1 MRLLVL
7 YQARDA
13 ARDQPGYYHGFE
25 RLVAE
30 RELEAHQAIP
40 FQGTVEERGWPA
52 LWDEAHAA
60 AQAIDADAV
69 FLQFFHGPGWILPS
83 DPSPGIERLRRLP
96 SAPTVFTSLG
106 DAFTE
111 SSCLLSHR

>member
-1 MRLLVL
+1 
-7 YQARDA
+7 
-13 ARDQPGYYHGFE
+13 
-25 RLVAE
+25 
-30 RELEAHQAIP
+30 
-40 FQGTVEERGWPA
+40 
-52 LWDEAHAA
+52 
-60 AQAIDADAV
+60 
-69 FLQFFHGPGWILPS
+69 LQFFHGPGWILPS